1 MKTFK
6 RSQLKND
13 KATKPQS
20 GFSATTTFSK
30 QTKNIIRKLQLNYYP
45 KKWCKIKRMESN
57 ENIKIIDLEYYEYV
71 MSSNITQN
79 MKKKEVR

>member
-1 MKTFK
+1 
-6 RSQLKND
+6 
-13 KATKPQS
+13 
-20 GFSATTTFSK
+20 
-30 QTKNIIRKLQLNYYP
+30 
-45 KKWCKIKRMESN
+45 MESN